1 MMRAEI
7 DKMSKMRRAGVLLHP
22 TALPQGVLDENVE
35 LFLNWMAQAGLSVWQ
50 MLPLGAPHSDHSPYQ
65 AYSAY
70 ALNPA
75 LLPENLSTVTVDEDN
90 LLTFIQNESAWLD
103 DYALFVT
110 LSESYDNR
118 PWSEWPIPYRY
129 RHKDAL
135 ESFST
140 ENKDRLH
147 GLKRQQYLLF
157 QRWQEIKEIA
167 HQQGIILFGDL
178 PIAVS
183 YDSAD
188 VWAQPGLFKLD
199 EQLRPTVVAGVP
211 PDYFS
216 ETGQRWGNPHYNWDK
231 MESNRFAWWR
241 ARMAGALRQFDL
253 VRIDHFRGL
262 QALWEIPA
270 TAETAVEGRWVK
282 TPGRQLLE
290 ALRDDFPDM
299 PFVAEDLGV
308 INAEVEALRDD
319 FGLPGLSVLQF
330 GFSGD
335 SDNPHS
341 ISNQIEN
348 SVVYTGTHDNN
359 TTCGWFNALDPEL
372 QHQVL
377 QQLPQDAGSMPWPLI
392 EAALQSP
399 AQTAIIPMQDWL
411 ALDGEHR
418 TNTPGT
424 TENNWVWKFSWDQV
438 SAQLTEK
445 IRDRLE
451 RNQRTNSK
459 GSI

>member
-1 MMRAEI
+1 M
-7 DKMSKMRRAGVLLHP
+7 HP

-35 LFLNWMAQAGLSVWQ
+35 LFLNWMVQAGLSVWQ
-50 MLPLGAPHSDHSPYQ
+50 MLPLGAPHSDRSPYQ

-75 LLPENLSTVTVDEDN
+75 LLPEAVSTMAVEEDKLLS
-90 LLTFIQNESAWLD
+90 FIRDESAWLD

-110 LSESYDNR
+110 LREIHNNQ
-118 PWSEWPIPYRY
+118 PWSQWPVPYRY
-129 RHKDAL
+129 RHQEAL
-135 ESFST
+135 EKFSA

-147 GLKRQQYLLF
+147 SLKRQQYLLF
-157 QRWQEIKEIA
+157 QRWQEIKKIA
-167 HQQGIILFGDL
+167 HGQGIILFGDL

-199 EQLRPTVVAGVP
+199 EQLQPTVVAGVP

-216 ETGQRWGNPHYNWDK
+216 QTGQRWGNPHYNWEK
-231 MESNRFAWWR
+231 MQSNQFAWWR
-241 ARMAGALRQFDL
+241 ARMASALRQFDL

-270 TAETAVEGRWVK
+270 TAETAAEGQWVE
-282 TPGRQLLE
+282 TPGYQLLE

-308 INAEVEALRDD
+308 INAEVIALRDA
-319 FGLPGLSVLQF
+319 FNLPSLSVLQF

-341 ISNQIEN
+341 VTNQVEN

-359 TTCGWFNALDPEL
+359 TTCGWFNSLDPDL
-372 QHQVL
+372 QQQVL
-377 QQLPQDAGSMPWPLI
+377 QQLPQNTGSMPWPLI

-399 AQTAIIPMQDWL
+399 ANMAIIPLQDWL
-411 ALDGEHR
+411 GLDEHHR

-424 TENNWVWKFSWDQV
+424 TEDNWSWRFSWDQIP
-438 SAQLTEK
+438 AQLSAT
-445 IRDRLE
+445 IRDKLE
-451 RNQRTNSK
+451 RSQRYSSR
-459 GSI
+459 GDA

>member
-1 MMRAEI
+1 
-7 DKMSKMRRAGVLLHP
+7 LHP

-35 LFLNWMAQAGLSVWQ
+35 LFLNWMTQAGLSVWQ
-50 MLPLGAPHSDHSPYQ
+50 MLPLGAPHSDRSPYQ

-75 LLPENLSTVTVDEDN
+75 LLSEAASTMEVDEDK
-90 LLTFIQNESAWLD
+90 LLAFIRDESTWLD

-110 LSESYDNR
+110 LHETYDNQ
-118 PWSEWPIPYRY
+118 PWSQWPIPYRY
-129 RHKDAL
+129 RQQEAL
-135 ESFST
+135 ERFSI
-140 ENKDRLH
+140 ENEERLH
-147 GLKRQQYLLF
+147 SLKRQQYLLF
-157 QRWQEIKEIA
+157 QRWQEIKNIA
-167 HQQGIILFGDL
+167 HERGIILFGDL

-199 EQLRPTVVAGVP
+199 EQLQPTVVAGVP

-216 ETGQRWGNPHYNWDK
+216 QTGQRWGNPHYNWEK
-231 MESNRFAWWR
+231 MQSNQFAWWR
-241 ARMAGALRQFDL
+241 ARMASALRQFDL

-270 TAETAVEGRWVK
+270 TAETAVEGQWVE
-282 TPGRQLLE
+282 TPGYQLLE
-290 ALRDDFPDM
+290 ALRDDFPHM

-308 INAEVEALRDD
+308 INAEVIALRDA
-319 FGLPGLSVLQF
+319 FNLPSLSVLQF

-341 ISNQIEN
+341 VANQVEN

-359 TTCGWFNALDPEL
+359 TTCGWFNSLDPDL
-372 QHQVL
+372 QQHVL
-377 QQLPQDAGSMPWPLI
+377 QQLPQNTGSMPWPLI
-392 EAALQSP
+392 EAALQSS
-399 AQTAIIPMQDWL
+399 ADTAIIPLQDWL
-411 ALDGEHR
+411 GLDEHHR

-424 TENNWVWKFSWDQV
+424 TENNWSWSFSWDQIP
-438 SAQLTEK
+438 AQLAAT
-445 IRDRLE
+445 IRDKLE
-451 RNQRTNSK
+451 RSRRYSSRGNV
-459 GSI
+459 

>member
-1 MMRAEI
+1 M
-7 DKMSKMRRAGVLLHP
+7 HP

-35 LFLNWMAQAGLSVWQ
+35 LFLNWMTQAGLSVWQ
-50 MLPLGAPHSDHSPYQ
+50 MLPLGAPHSDRSPYQ

-75 LLPENLSTVTVDEDN
+75 LLSEAVSSSYQLDHSLCGERLRAST
-90 LLTFIQNESAWLD
+90 WLD

-110 LSESYDNR
+110 LHETYDNQ
-118 PWSEWPIPYRY
+118 PWSQWPIPYRY
-129 RHKDAL
+129 RQQEAL
-135 ESFST
+135 ERFSI
-140 ENKDRLH
+140 ENEERLH
-147 GLKRQQYLLF
+147 SLKRQQYLLF
-157 QRWQEIKEIA
+157 QRWQEIKNIA
-167 HQQGIILFGDL
+167 HERGIILFGDL

-199 EQLRPTVVAGVP
+199 EQLQPTVVAGVP

-216 ETGQRWGNPHYNWDK
+216 QTGQRWGNPHYNWEK
-231 MESNRFAWWR
+231 MQSNQFAWWR
-241 ARMAGALRQFDL
+241 ARMASALRQFDL

-270 TAETAVEGRWVK
+270 TAETAVEGQCVE
-282 TPGRQLLE
+282 TPGYQLLE
-290 ALRDDFPDM
+290 ALRDDFPHM

-308 INAEVEALRDD
+308 INAEVIALRDA
-319 FGLPGLSVLQF
+319 FNLPSLSVLQF

-341 ISNQIEN
+341 VANQVEN

-359 TTCGWFNALDPEL
+359 TTCGWFNSLDPDL
-372 QHQVL
+372 QQHVL
-377 QQLPQDAGSMPWPLI
+377 QQLPQNTGSMPWPLI
-392 EAALQSP
+392 EAALQSS
-399 AQTAIIPMQDWL
+399 ADTAIIPLQDWL
-411 ALDGEHR
+411 GLDEHHR

-424 TENNWVWKFSWDQV
+424 TENNWSWSFSWDQI
-438 SAQLTEK
+438 SAQLAAT
-445 IRDRLE
+445 IRDKLE
-451 RNQRTNSK
+451 RSRRYSSRGNV
-459 GSI
+459 

>member
-1 MMRAEI
+1 
-7 DKMSKMRRAGVLLHP
+7 MRRAGVLLHP

-35 LFLNWMAQAGLSVWQ
+35 LFLNWMTQAGLSVWQ
-50 MLPLGAPHSDHSPYQ
+50 MLPLGAPHRDRSPYQ
-65 AYSAY
+65 AYSAH
-70 ALNPA
+70 AFNPA
-75 LLPENLSTVTVDEDN
+75 LLPASLSAMTVDEDK
-90 LLTFIQNESAWLD
+90 LSAFIQNESAWLD

-110 LSESYDNR
+110 LRESYDNL

-129 RHKDAL
+129 RHEEAL
-135 ESFST
+135 ESFSA
-140 ENKDRLH
+140 ENEDRLH

-157 QRWQEIKEIA
+157 QRWQEIKKVA

-199 EQLRPTVVAGVP
+199 EQLQPTVVAGVP

-216 ETGQRWGNPHYNWDK
+216 ETGQRWGNPHYNWEQ
-231 MESNRFAWWR
+231 MESNQFAWWR
-241 ARMAGALRQFDL
+241 ARMASTLRQFDL

-270 TAETAVEGRWVK
+270 TAETAVEGQWVE

-308 INAEVEALRDD
+308 INAEVVALRDD
-319 FGLPGLSVLQF
+319 FGLPSLSVLQF

-335 SDNPHS
+335 ADNPHN

-359 TTCGWFNALDPEL
+359 TTCGWFNSLDPEL

-377 QQLPQDAGSMPWPLI
+377 QQLPQDVGGIPWPLI

-411 ALDGEHR
+411 ALDGKHR

-438 SAQLTEK
+438 SAQLAER
-445 IRDRLE
+445 IRNKLE
-451 RNQRTNSK
+451 RNQRSSSRGN
-459 GSI
+459 I

>member
-1 MMRAEI
+1 M
-7 DKMSKMRRAGVLLHP
+7 HP

-35 LFLNWMAQAGLSVWQ
+35 LFLNWMTQAGLSVWQ
-50 MLPLGAPHSDHSPYQ
+50 MLPLGAPHSDRSPYQ

-75 LLPENLSTVTVDEDN
+75 LLSEAASTMEVDEDK
-90 LLTFIQNESAWLD
+90 LLAFIRDESTWLD

-110 LSESYDNR
+110 LHETYDNQ
-118 PWSEWPIPYRY
+118 PWSQWPIPYRY
-129 RHKDAL
+129 RQQEAL
-135 ESFST
+135 ERFSI
-140 ENKDRLH
+140 ENEERLH
-147 GLKRQQYLLF
+147 SLKRQQYLLF
-157 QRWQEIKEIA
+157 QRWQEIKNIA
-167 HQQGIILFGDL
+167 HERGIILFGDL

-199 EQLRPTVVAGVP
+199 EQLQPTVVAGVP

-216 ETGQRWGNPHYNWDK
+216 QTGQRWGNPHYNWEK
-231 MESNRFAWWR
+231 MQSNQFAWWR
-241 ARMAGALRQFDL
+241 ARMASALRQFDL

-270 TAETAVEGRWVK
+270 TAETAVEGQWVE
-282 TPGRQLLE
+282 TPGYQLLE
-290 ALRDDFPDM
+290 ALRDDFPHM

-308 INAEVEALRDD
+308 INAEVIALRDA
-319 FGLPGLSVLQF
+319 FNLPSLSVLQF

-341 ISNQIEN
+341 VANQVEN

-359 TTCGWFNALDPEL
+359 TTCGWFNSLDPDL
-372 QHQVL
+372 QQHVL
-377 QQLPQDAGSMPWPLI
+377 QQLPQNTGSMPWPLI
-392 EAALQSP
+392 EAALQSS
-399 AQTAIIPMQDWL
+399 ADTAIIPLQDWL
-411 ALDGEHR
+411 GLDEHHR

-424 TENNWVWKFSWDQV
+424 TENNWSWSFSWDQIP
-438 SAQLTEK
+438 AQLAAT
-445 IRDRLE
+445 IRDKLE
-451 RNQRTNSK
+451 RSRRYSSRGNV
-459 GSI
+459 

>member
-1 MMRAEI
+1 
-7 DKMSKMRRAGVLLHP
+7 MRRAGVLLHP

-50 MLPLGAPHSDHSPYQ
+50 MLPLGAPHRDLSPYQ
-65 AYSAY
+65 AYSAH

-75 LLPENLSTVTVDEDN
+75 LLPAALSAMTVDEDK
-90 LLTFIQNESAWLD
+90 LSAFIQNESAWLD

-110 LSESYDNR
+110 LRESYNNQ
-118 PWSEWPIPYRY
+118 PWSEWPIPYLY
-129 RHKDAL
+129 RHQEAL
-135 ESFST
+135 KNFSAKN
-140 ENKDRLH
+140 EERLRD
-147 GLKRQQYLLF
+147 LKRQQYLLF
-157 QRWQEIKEIA
+157 QRWQEIKMIA

-199 EQLRPTVVAGVP
+199 EQLQPTVVAGVP

-231 MESNRFAWWR
+231 MESNQFAWWR
-241 ARMAGALRQFDL
+241 TRMASTLRQFDL

-270 TAETAVEGRWVK
+270 TADTAVEGQWVE

-308 INAEVEALRDD
+308 INAEVVALRDD
-319 FGLPGLSVLQF
+319 FGLPSLSVLQF

-335 SDNPHS
+335 ADNPHN

-359 TTCGWFNALDPEL
+359 TTCGWFNSLDSKL

-377 QQLPQDAGSMPWPLI
+377 QQLPQDAGAIPWPLI
-392 EAALQSP
+392 EAALQSV

-445 IRDRLE
+445 IRNNLE
-451 RNQRTNSK
+451 RNQRSSSRGN
-459 GSI
+459 I